1 MFIIFLV
8 EDYKTPYPGGLVISV
23 QGPVTGERER
33 SEECSLTGIQ
43 LGPATGTGQAR
54 LATHCLLQSARLSY
68 WDFILQCT
76 HRERCMMVNG
86 LLRRWLRL
94 NPGLS
99 SHVDVFQQI
108 LNVQCSECLNTVG
121 LSGTWD
127 ICKANL
133 SQYLQISIL
142 LLTIRI
148 CSISSMPKH
157 RTMIGI
163 RIGLRGWGLDS
174 EDMTSLKVRIPTP
187 KNKSHTLW
195 SIYMRAQV
203 Y

>member
-1 MFIIFLV
+1 MGWWYLCRAQS
-8 EDYKTPYPGGLVISV
+8 L
-23 QGPVTGERER
+23 ERER
-33 SEECSLTGIQ
+33 GVRNVVWLESNLDPPLALARPGSPLTACSNLPG
-43 LGPATGTGQAR
+43 
-54 LATHCLLQSARLSY
+54 LSY

-76 HRERCMMVNG
+76 PRERCMM
-86 LLRRWLRL
+86 RRWLRL

-121 LSGTWD
+121 SSIAWAGHGTWD

-163 RIGLRGWGLDS
+163 RIGLRMRTRFG
-174 EDMTSLKVRIPTP
+174 DMTSLKVRIPTP
-187 KNKSHTLW
+187 KTKKSHTLW